1 MNGCPIAPPLYVKK
15 VGNPGHNRRRAPEEV
30 ADGRGGTRMTRH
42 GVVIHCGHCK
52 LPGHNRTSCS
62 DLKAGIPP
70 YVPAPKQHVR
80 RRRRAEPTTEEDQEA
95 EPNVQEQQEE
105 APNVQ
110 DQQEAQMQVEK
121 ETQIQVEKD
130 APPTDGNLETRRSV
144 RLVKKKTK
152 GVNSLYPLLRNLLAS
167 IFFLVFYDS

>member
-42 GVVIHCGHCK
+42 GVIIHCGHCK

-70 YVPAPKQHVR
+70 YVPPPKQQVR
-80 RRRRAEPTTEEDQEA
+80 RRRRTSPIVEE
-95 EPNVQEQQEE
+95 EQQ
-105 APNVQ
+105 AANVVEG
-110 DQQEAQMQVEK
+110 QQESAANAEEGQQAEQTQDEPVITQDFTDQV
-121 ETQIQVEKD
+121 
-130 APPTDGNLETRRSV
+130 
-144 RLVKKKTK
+144 
-152 GVNSLYPLLRNLLAS
+152 PLPAVYNHDMRK
-167 IFFLVFYDS
+167 